1 MLFIYYRIF
10 LYVTM
15 FKRMEIAMT
24 ENLCPAELV
33 LVVTLQD
40 LHTKKAYR
48 YLSLLMG
55 FSRLFE
61 QLDVR
66 VFVCS
71 RV

>member
-1 MLFIYYRIF
+1 
-10 LYVTM
+10 
-15 FKRMEIAMT
+15 MT